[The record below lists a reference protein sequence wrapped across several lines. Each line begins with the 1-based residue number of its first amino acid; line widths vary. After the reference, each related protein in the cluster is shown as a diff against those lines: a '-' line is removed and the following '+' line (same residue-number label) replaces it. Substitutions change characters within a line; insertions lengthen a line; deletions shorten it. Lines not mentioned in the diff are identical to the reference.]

1 MKTILKQMKEI
12 SNILILIF
20 FLILLFLKYYYIE
33 KPIGNI
39 YITVGGLLLTV
50 VSYLYFN
57 NILNELNIEKKYKY
71 IYLVILVYANI
82 ISTIINASS
91 YISDMVYISD
101 TFRYI
106 VIFSKITYVL
116 ISLYLVNE
124 AFTKKKYRTLSVL
137 FFFVSYLNV
146 WEIFVKYEAVLA
158 IIAILLNY
166 GLERYGRIIN
176 KKKENNK

>member
-1 MKTILKQMKEI
+1 
-12 SNILILIF
+12 
-20 FLILLFLKYYYIE
+20 
-33 KPIGNI
+33 
-39 YITVGGLLLTV
+39 
-50 VSYLYFN
+50 
-57 NILNELNIEKKYKY
+57 
-71 IYLVILVYANI
+71 
-82 ISTIINASS
+82 
-91 YISDMVYISD
+91 MVYISD